1 MNSLLKYFLLFAPMA
16 VNSQSYEFKLQ
27 NEKFE
32 TLPFGQVTPE
42 GWIKTQ
48 MQKDMKGFT
57 GKLDVLVSDLIN
69 DPIYFERLHKHSKL
83 KDLGNS
89 KSGDAEGDEQYK
101 WWNSETQSNWRDG
114 FIRNALLLD
123 DHFSIRKAKDYIF
136 KILTSQDKE
145 DGYLGIYDRE
155 LRYKFT
161 SENGELWSKTTL
173 FRGLLAYY
181 EFTNDKTVWKALVDG
196 VDNVMDNYPV
206 YASNPFFAG
215 KKFSGGVSH
224 GLTFTD
230 ICDKMFQITKDEK
243 YRRYALFL
251 YENFSN
257 NFSTEKDVQLSNIL
271 DPAYRLQ
278 SHGVHTFEHL
288 RPLIVAAYS
297 SNDPELKK
305 ALKIYLERIENVT
318 TISGAPIGDEWIAGR
333 NADETN
339 TGYEYCSIH
348 ELTDSYCLLLQ
359 KEGLNSIADKIENT
373 FYNAAQGSRNPDH
386 SCIAY
391 LKTDNSYEMSGTKNG
406 YTEPDRKQTRYK
418 YSPAH
423 QDVAVCCAPNAGRI
437 TPCFVEHMWMKEGE
451 NTLVATLLGPCK
463 LNTTLNNKSIQITEI
478 TGYPYKNEINFLVQ
492 PLNPMNFKLK
502 IRKPLWAKT
511 YTCSLSSDLV
521 DGYIV
526 IDKLFAGKEHI
537 KLTFE
542 ASIEI
547 HKVNENESCFRYGE
561 LLYAYPIPAGE
572 IKGKS
577 YSPTLSDY
585 FYIPKE
591 KKEYKMTEDQKP
603 EYTNGKIHV
612 QLLNAS
618 THLKERI
625 ELIPFSKTILRQVTF
640 KN

>member
-1 MNSLLKYFLLFAPMA
+1 MKFLLKYLLLFTPMA
-16 VNSQSYEFKLQ
+16 VNSQSFNFKLQ
-27 NEKFE
+27 TEKFE

-48 MQKDMKGFT
+48 MENDMKSFT
-57 GKLDVLVSDLIN
+57 GKLDILVPDLIN
-69 DPIYFERLHKHSKL
+69 DPIYFDRLHKLSKL

-101 WWNSETQSNWRDG
+101 WWNSETQSNWWDG
-114 FIRNALLLD
+114 FIRNALLLN
-123 DHFSIRKAKDYIF
+123 DHSSMTKAKEYIL
-136 KILTSQDKE
+136 KILVSQDKE

-181 EFTNDKTVWKALVDG
+181 EFTNDKKVWKALVDG

-206 YASNPFFAG
+206 NASNPFFAG

-243 YRRYALFL
+243 YRIYALFL
-251 YENFSN
+251 YENFSA
-257 NFSTEKDVQLSNIL
+257 NFSTEKDVQFSNIL
-271 DPAYRLQ
+271 NPAYRLQ

-297 SNDPELKK
+297 SDDPLLQK
-305 ALKIYLERIENVT
+305 ALKIYLERIEKVT

-333 NADETN
+333 SADETN

-359 KEGLNSIADKIENT
+359 KQGLNSIADKIENT

-386 SCIAY
+386 SGIAY

-406 YTEPDRKQTRYK
+406 YTEPDRKQMRYK

-451 NTLVATLLGPCK
+451 NTLVAALLGPSN
-463 LNTTLNNKSIQITEI
+463 LTTTLNNKNIQITEI
-478 TGYPYKNEINFLVQ
+478 TGYPYKNELNFQVH
-492 PLNPMNFKLK
+492 PESPITFRLK
-502 IRKPLWAKT
+502 IRKPSWAKT
-511 YTCSLSSDLV
+511 YTCTVSSDFE

-526 IDKLFAGKEHI
+526 IDKLFSGKENI
-537 KLTFE
+537 MLTFE
-542 ASIEI
+542 AGIVI
-547 HKVNENESCFRYGE
+547 QQVNENESFFRYGE

-572 IKGKS
+572 IKGKC

-585 FYIPKE
+585 FYLPKE
-591 KKEYKMTEDQKP
+591 RKEFKMTEDQKP
-603 EYTNGKIHV
+603 EYTNGKIQV
-612 QLLNAS
+612 LMLNTT
-618 THLKERI
+618 THLKEKI
-625 ELIPFSKTILRQVTF
+625 ILIPFAKTILRQVTF

>member
-1 MNSLLKYFLLFAPMA
+1 MKTLLKCFLLVAPMA
-16 VNSQSYEFKLQ
+16 VNSQSFKFELQ
-27 NEKFE
+27 HEKFE
-32 TLPFGQVTPE
+32 SLPFGQVTPE

-48 MQKDMKGFT
+48 MQKDMEGFT
-57 GKLDVLVSDLIN
+57 GKLDVLVPDLIN

-101 WWNSETQSNWRDG
+101 WWNSETQSNWWDG
-114 FIRNALLLD
+114 YIRTTLLLD
-123 DHFSIRKAKDYIF
+123 DQSAKVKTEEYIHR
-136 KILTSQDKE
+136 ILSSQDKE

-181 EFTNDKTVWKALVDG
+181 EFTNDKKVWKALVDG
-196 VDNVMDNYPV
+196 VNNVMVNYPV
-206 YASNPFFAG
+206 NASNPFFAG
-215 KKFSGGVSH
+215 KNFSGGVSH

-243 YRRYALFL
+243 YRKYALFL
-251 YENFSN
+251 YENFSG
-257 NFSTEKDVQLSNIL
+257 NFSTEKDVQLANIL
-271 DPAYRLQ
+271 NPAYRLQ

-288 RPLIVAAYS
+288 RPLIVAAFS
-297 SNDPELKK
+297 SNDPELQK
-305 ALKIYLERIENVT
+305 ALKIYLERIEKVT
-318 TISGAPIGDEWIAGR
+318 TISGAAVGDEWIAGR
-333 NADETN
+333 YADETN

-359 KEGLNSIADKIENT
+359 KEGLSNTADKIENT
-373 FYNAAQGSRNPDH
+373 FYNAAQGSRNPNH
-386 SCIAY
+386 SGIAY

-406 YTEPDRKQTRYK
+406 YIEPDRKQTRYK

-437 TPCFVEHMWMKEGE
+437 TPCFVQHMWMKEGE
-451 NTLVATLLGPCK
+451 NTLVASLLGPCK
-463 LNTTLNNKSIQITEI
+463 LETTLNNKSVQIIEI
-478 TGYPYKNEINFLVQ
+478 TGYPYKNEINFRVYLEK
-492 PLNPMNFKLK
+492 PLSFKLK
-502 IRKPLWAKT
+502 IRKPSWAKN
-511 YTCSLSSDLV
+511 YACNVSSNLEE
-521 DGYIV
+521 GYIV
-526 IDKLFAGKEHI
+526 IGKTFARNEQI

-542 ASIEI
+542 TDIEI
-547 HKVNENESCFRYGE
+547 HQVNKNEAFFSYGG
-561 LLYAYPIPAGE
+561 LLYAYPIPARE

-585 FYIPKE
+585 FYIPTE
-591 KKEYKMTEDQKP
+591 KKDYKMAEGVKP
-603 EYTNGKIHV
+603 EYNNGKIKV
-612 QLLNAS
+612 QMLNAK
-618 THLKERI
+618 THHKENI
-625 ELIPFSKTILRQVTF
+625 VLIPFAKTILRQVTF

>member
-1 MNSLLKYFLLFAPMA
+1 MKYLLNCFLLLAPMT
-16 VNSQSYEFKLQ
+16 VNSQPYIFKLQ

-32 TLPFGQVTPE
+32 ALPFGQVTPE
-42 GWIKTQ
+42 GWIKKQ
-48 MQKDMKGFT
+48 MQDDMKGFI
-57 GKLDVLVSDLIN
+57 GKLDVLVPDLIH
-69 DPIYFERLHKHSKL
+69 DPIYFERLHKHSKQ

-101 WWNSETQSNWRDG
+101 WWNSETQSNWWDG

-123 DHFSIRKAKDYIF
+123 DYSAKVKVETYIH
-136 KILTSQDKE
+136 KILTSRDRE
-145 DGYLGIYDRE
+145 DGYLGIYDRD

-161 SENGELWSKTTL
+161 TENGELWSKTTL

-181 EFTNDKTVWKALVDG
+181 EFTNDKKVWKALVDG
-196 VDNVMDNYPV
+196 VDNVLDNYRINV
-206 YASNPFFAG
+206 SNPFFAG

-230 ICDKMFQITKDEK
+230 ICDKMFQLTKDEK
-243 YRRYALFL
+243 YRKYALFL

-257 NFSTEKDVQLSNIL
+257 NFSSEKDVQIANIL

-297 SNDPELKK
+297 SSDLKLQK
-305 ALKIYLERIENVT
+305 ALKIYLERIEKVT

-386 SCIAY
+386 PAIAY

-418 YSPAH
+418 YSPVH
-423 QDVAVCCAPNAGRI
+423 QDVAVCCTPNAGRI
-437 TPCFVEHMWMKEGE
+437 TPCFVQHMWMKEGE
-451 NTLVATLLGPCK
+451 NTFVATLLGPCQ
-463 LNTTLNNKSIQITEI
+463 LETTLNNKSIQISEI
-478 TGYPYKNEINFLVQ
+478 TGYPYNNEINFQ
-492 PLNPMNFKLK
+492 IHPESPMNFKLK
-502 IRKPLWAKT
+502 IRKPSWAKT
-511 YTCSLSSDLV
+511 YTCTMSSNLV

-526 IDKLFAGKEHI
+526 IEKLFAGKEHL

-542 ASIEI
+542 ANIEI
-547 HKVNENESCFRYGE
+547 HIVNENESFFRYGE
-561 LLYAYPIPAGE
+561 LLYAFPIPAVE
-572 IKGKS
+572 RKGKS

-585 FYIPKE
+585 YYMPVE
-591 KKEYKMTEDQKP
+591 KKEYKMTEHQKP
-603 EYTNGKIHV
+603 EYTNGKIQV
-612 QLLNAS
+612 QLLNTT
-618 THLKERI
+618 THLKEKI
-625 ELIPFSKTILRQVTF
+625 ILIPFAKTILRQVTF
-640 KN
+640 KK